1 MGVIR
6 RRAKAIRPAAR
17 TWRTAQEGPK
27 LWGIPPERGPPCP
40 GGCTSA
46 ATADYRPQSARRA
59 GDKMW
64 EECDPIGW
72 PLPALL
78 DLGRTG
84 TTRRRG
90 TARRPRLRRVSSG
103 GLFLGPSY
111 ALNPSPA
118 DVSPHCGMYH
128 DTKQNALYFS
138 SKTGPPGAG
147 RSWPPAQSTGM
158 GSPGRGGACG
168 KAARLF
174 HGRTPARIPQCK
186 MGKPLCTRNIA
197 YCDTDGA

>member
-1 MGVIR
+1 MHLGGAPSSSSCVIQGGGGWREWQEVGVIR

-17 TWRTAQEGPK
+17 TWRTAQEGPT

-64 EECDPIGW
+64 EECDPRGW

-78 DLGRTG
+78 DLGRT
-84 TTRRRG
+84 RSARWRG

-118 DVSPHCGMYH
+118 DVSPHNVLYH
-128 DTKQNALYFS
+128 NIKHFSTQNRPARS
-138 SKTGPPGAG
+138 GPKLAPGPKSRYGVPRAG
-147 RSWPPAQSTGM
+147 RGLW
-158 GSPGRGGACG
+158 
-168 KAARLF
+168 
-174 HGRTPARIPQCK
+174 
-186 MGKPLCTRNIA
+186 
-197 YCDTDGA
+197 